1 MPQDPKQRPPGKRVR
16 VLIVD
21 DSALVRRLLTDML
34 SSDCSIEVLGAVGDA
49 YAAREKIK
57 ALNPDVLTLDV
68 EMPKMDGY
76 TFLRNLM
83 RLRPMPVIVVS
94 SLTEHGASITLD
106 ALAAGAVDYL
116 PKPKID
122 IAPTL
127 ALYRDELILKVH
139 AAAAAR
145 VRPVA
150 TCMPP
155 ATEHFEPGSAQP
167 TFPRPH
173 FRSTERIVAVGASTG
188 GTEAVK
194 ELLMTLPSD
203 MPGVLIA
210 QHIPKAFS
218 TQFAKRMNACSRMSV
233 CEAEDGQQILPGHAY
248 IAPGDRHLLLERDGS
263 RYICRLDDG
272 EPVNRHRPA
281 VDALFHS
288 VAQQAG
294 ANAVGVILTG
304 MGKDGAL
311 GLLEMRRAGAPTIVQ
326 DEATSVVWGMPG
338 EAVAIG
344 AALHVLPLCSI
355 GAAIYRLAASDAA
368 ALKPATGVPLT
379 R

>member
-1 MPQDPKQRPPGKRVR
+1 

-34 SSDCSIEVLGAVGDA
+34 SSDRSIEVLGAVGDA

-76 TFLRNLM
+76 TFLKNLM
-83 RLRPMPVIVVS
+83 RLRPMPVIMVS
-94 SLTEHGASITLD
+94 SLTEHGAAITLD

-122 IAPTL
+122 VAA
-127 ALYRDELILKVH
+127 ALETYRDELITKVL
-139 AAAAAR
+139 AAASAR
-145 VRPVA
+145 VSPITSSSLLQTTERFGVDEVVA
-150 TCMPP
+150 K
-155 ATEHFEPGSAQP
+155 SAP
-167 TFPRPH
+167 HH
-173 FRSTERIVAVGASTG
+173 FRTTERIVAVGASTG

-194 ELLMTLPSD
+194 ELLMGFAPDT
-203 MPGVLIA
+203 PGVLIT

-218 TQFAKRMNACSRMSV
+218 AQFAKRMNACCRMSV
-233 CEAEDGQQILPGHAY
+233 CEAQDGQRILQGHAY

-272 EPVNRHRPA
+272 KPVNRHKPA
-281 VDALFHS
+281 VDVLLRS

-294 ANAVGVILTG
+294 GNAIGVILTG
-304 MGKDGAL
+304 MGKDGAQ
-311 GLLEMRRAGAPTIVQ
+311 GLLEMRQAGAPTIVQ

-338 EAVAIG
+338 EAFAMG
-344 AALHVLPLCSI
+344 AACQVLPLSSI
-355 GAAIYRLAASDAA
+355 SAAVHRLAQSDNGAAQA
-368 ALKPATGVPLT
+368 
-379 R
+379 